1 MYFKLFFSDRYEY
14 LEEYLR
20 TAIKSHIHD
29 FSIATVDG
37 KHKKVIKATAK
48 EIVKIFLKNMND
60 QRKNVKK
67 EQKKQAI
74 FSEFPIEGLPNVIIE
89 DQTYVLSSAAGNP
102 SKSE

>member
-1 MYFKLFFSDRYEY
+1 M
-14 LEEYLR
+14 
-20 TAIKSHIHD
+20 
-29 FSIATVDG
+29 DG

-48 EIVKIFLKNMND
+48 EVVKIFLKNMND
-60 QRKNVKK
+60 QRKNVNKM

>member
-1 MYFKLFFSDRYEY
+1 M
-14 LEEYLR
+14 
-20 TAIKSHIHD
+20 
-29 FSIATVDG
+29 DG

-89 DQTYVLSSAAGNP
+89 DQTSAFNLPDSSIRTTIQILNLHYHFGLI
-102 SKSE
+102 SKRYSHLKILFL

>member
-1 MYFKLFFSDRYEY
+1 
-14 LEEYLR
+14 
-20 TAIKSHIHD
+20 
-29 FSIATVDG
+29 
-37 KHKKVIKATAK
+37 
-48 EIVKIFLKNMND
+48 MND

>member
-1 MYFKLFFSDRYEY
+1 MISALPQWM
-14 LEEYLR
+14 
-20 TAIKSHIHD
+20 
-29 FSIATVDG
+29 G

-74 FSEFPIEGLPNVIIE
+74 FSEFPIEGSPNVIIE